1 MKIAYIEKRFQ
12 ARTLAAIDAVNVIVA
27 EYEAQG
33 LKLSLRQ
40 LFYQHVARG
49 MIPNTERAYKRL
61 GNLVGNGR
69 KAGLIDWDA
78 IEDRTRNLTSYRT
91 FNSAAQ
97 AARWAAE
104 QFAMDLWADQAHYV
118 EVWVEK
124 EALVGVI
131 GRICEPLRVPFF
143 SCRGYVSLSTIHEAA
158 QRLRAE
164 SQGRTCVVLHLGDH
178 DPSGFDMTRDNRDR
192 LELFEAM
199 IEFRRIAL
207 NMDQVEAHDPPPNPV
222 KVKDSRAPG
231 YIAQH
236 GRESWELDAL
246 DPASLRDLIEA
257 SVAEYR
263 DEAAWRKSVTV
274 EKRERGKL
282 LDAASASRGAFERRQ
297 HLR

>member
-12 ARTLAAIDAVNVIVA
+12 ARTLAAIETANGIIA

-33 LKLSLRQ
+33 LALTLRQ

-49 MIPNTERAYKRL
+49 LIANTERAYKRL
-61 GNLVGNGR
+61 GQTVGDAR
-69 KAGLIDWDA
+69 KAGLIDWTA
-78 IEDRTRNLTSYRT
+78 IEDRTRNLTAWRT
-91 FNSAAQ
+91 FESAAD
-97 AARWAAE
+97 AARNAAE
-104 QFAMDLWADQAHYV
+104 TFEMALWADQAHYV

-124 EALVGVI
+124 EALAGVI
-131 GRICEPLRVPFF
+131 EGICAPLRVPFF

-231 YIAQH
+231 YIAEY

-257 SVAEYR
+257 SVSEYR

-282 LDAASASRGAFERRQ
+282 QDAAARFPG
-297 HLR
+297 